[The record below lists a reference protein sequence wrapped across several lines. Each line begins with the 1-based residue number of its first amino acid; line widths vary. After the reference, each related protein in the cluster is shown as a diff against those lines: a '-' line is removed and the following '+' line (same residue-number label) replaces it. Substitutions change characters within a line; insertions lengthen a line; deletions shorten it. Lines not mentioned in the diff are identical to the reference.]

1 MEFKNSVNI
10 IFNDKNIIIVEK
22 PAGMPCQSDK
32 TGDRDILS
40 SLSESFSSEIFL
52 VHRLD
57 RPIGGIM
64 IFTKNKKSCA
74 FLSEQIKE
82 KTFKKTYFAVV
93 CGTPPKREDILINYI
108 IKNQRLN
115 LSKTVHKNTPGAK
128 IAELGYKTINT
139 IKTKD
144 YGALSLLKIDLKTGR
159 HHQIR
164 LQLSNAGFP
173 IWGDT
178 KYNVGFK
185 RHGYVKTALFSN
197 SIEFTSPT
205 TGKRVKYEILP
216 PDEFPFN
223 IFKNSEQIIK

>member
-1 MEFKNSVNI
+1 
-10 IFNDKNIIIVEK
+10 
-22 PAGMPCQSDK
+22 
-32 TGDRDILS
+32 
-40 SLSESFSSEIFL
+40 
-52 VHRLD
+52 
-57 RPIGGIM
+57 M

-93 CGTPPKREDILINYI
+93 CGTPTKREDILINYI

-115 LSKTVHKNTPGAK
+115 LSKAVHKNTPGAK
-128 IAELGYKTINT
+128 IAELGYKTI
-139 IKTKD
+139 
-144 YGALSLLKIDLKTGR
+144 SLLKIDLKTGR